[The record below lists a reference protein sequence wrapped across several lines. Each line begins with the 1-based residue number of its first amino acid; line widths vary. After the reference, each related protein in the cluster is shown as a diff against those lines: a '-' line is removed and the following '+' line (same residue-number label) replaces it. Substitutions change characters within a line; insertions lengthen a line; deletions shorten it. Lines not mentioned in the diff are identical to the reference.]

1 MPIIYV
7 VTFVTSW
14 TELGLCFDSS
24 GLCVPVTVTK
34 YYTQTEYLTKS
45 EFVAHVFSQREAGS
59 GYVDNIFFRNTLCD
73 HCDVCS

>member
-14 TELGLCFDSS
+14 TELGLCFDNT

-34 YYTQTEYLTKS
+34 YTSETEYWTAS
-45 EFVAHVFSQREAGS
+45 EYVSHVLSQASAS
-59 GYVDNIFFRNTLCD
+59 GWVDNIFFRDSLC
-73 HCDVCS
+73 CAE